1 MTGRYVLPQA
11 LKDNS
16 ELLYEAGVNGDGSV
30 HPNVLDLFLWDCV
43 LREGKLITPEEKELH
58 AP

>member
-1 MTGRYVLPQA
+1 M
-11 LKDNS
+11 
-16 ELLYEAGVNGDGSV
+16 NGDGSV